1 MDDAKFLLLFA
12 LVGFTAFLSF
22 RYRVI
27 PFVAL
32 VLATCLFCLVLRVD
46 LTWVARSFHNGFGQS
61 LAAGGLTILAGILV
75 SWIGAGT
82 GALER
87 LRAGL
92 SPVSRRR
99 LLWLLALPAG
109 IGGTPLAAL
118 AVLQPVLALVEAG
131 RTRAAL
137 GAAAIVNALQ
147 GALLPAP
154 LPIAAMAVLQADWR
168 LVLAF
173 GAPLAIAQALFG
185 LVITRPAPDLP
196 ATPLP
201 SAAPGPGRAVVGYG
215 LAILC
220 LLAMIILNAL
230 GQIPSEPLGSGN
242 TREQM
247 IRLGLPLMLLVIGL
261 GFALLP
267 AGPGA
272 IREALAGEGTVARAI
287 TASAGLLLAIGAAG
301 GLQLVLHQDGFASLA
316 VEAVAEGPAWLGLA
330 LPFLV
335 ALVSRVL
342 QGSALTATITAAG
355 VMIPLLGPMG
365 LDDPEGRALVV
376 LAVTGGAIGAP
387 HIQDGSFWLACHQAG
402 LRADQGL
409 RWVTL
414 TALLQALLGI
424 LFLLVLQALMR

>member
-12 LVGFTAFLSF
+12 LVGFTAFLSY
-22 RYRVI
+22 RYRVV

-32 VLATCLFCLVLRVD
+32 VLSTCLFCLVLRVD

-75 SWIGAGT
+75 AWIGAAT
-82 GALER
+82 GALAR
-87 LRAGL
+87 LRAHL
-92 SPVSRRR
+92 PERWRHR
-99 LLWLLALPAG
+99 LLWLVALPAG

-118 AVLQPVLALVEAG
+118 AVLQPLVALVEAG
-131 RTRAAL
+131 RARAAL
-137 GAAAIVNALQ
+137 GAAGIVNALQ

-168 LVLAF
+168 LVLAY
-173 GAPLAIAQALFG
+173 GAPVAVAQALFG
-185 LVITRPAPDLP
+185 LWLTRRAPAIPQEGLP
-196 ATPLP
+196 VAQ
-201 SAAPGPGRAVVGYG
+201 AGPRRAVIGLA

-220 LLAMIILNAL
+220 LLAMIIFNAL

-247 IRLGLPLMLLVIGL
+247 IRLGLPLMLLVVGL

-267 AGPGA
+267 AGPSA
-272 IREALAGEGTVARAI
+272 IREALVGEGTVARAI

-316 VEAVAEGPAWLGLA
+316 VEAVAEGPAQLGLA

-342 QGSALTATITAAG
+342 QGSALTAAITAAG
-355 VMIPLLGPMG
+355 VMIPLLAPLG
-365 LDDPEGRALVV
+365 LDDPAGRALVV
-376 LAVTGGAIGAP
+376 LAVTTGAIGAP
-387 HIQDGSFWLACHQAG
+387 HIQDGYFWLACHQAG

-414 TALLQALLGI
+414 TALLQAALG
-424 LFLLVLQALMR
+424 LCLLLVLQRMVA

>member
-12 LVGFTAFLSF
+12 LVGFTAFVSF
-22 RYRVI
+22 RYRMV

-61 LAAGGLTILAGILV
+61 LAAGGLTILAGMLV
-75 SWIGAGT
+75 AWIGAAT
-82 GALER
+82 GALAR

-92 SPVSRRR
+92 PEHWRHR
-99 LLWLLALPAG
+99 LLWLVALPAG

-118 AVLQPVLALVEAG
+118 AVLQPLVALVEAG
-131 RTRAAL
+131 RSRAAL

-168 LVLAF
+168 LVLAY
-173 GAPLAIAQALFG
+173 GAPVALAQAVFG
-185 LVITRPAPDLP
+185 LWLTRGAPEIQQGGIPVAPA
-196 ATPLP
+196 
-201 SAAPGPGRAVVGYG
+201 GPRRAVIG
-215 LAILC
+215 LALSILC
-220 LLAMIILNAL
+220 LLAMIIFNAL

-247 IRLGLPLMLLVIGL
+247 IRLGLPLMLLVVGL

-267 AGPGA
+267 AGPAA
-272 IREALAGEGTVARAI
+272 IREALVGEGTVARAI

-316 VEAVAEGPAWLGLA
+316 VEAVAEGPAGFGLA

-342 QGSALTATITAAG
+342 QGSALTAAITAAG
-355 VMIPLLGPMG
+355 VMIPLLAPLG
-365 LDDPEGRALVV
+365 LDDPAGRALVV
-376 LAVTGGAIGAP
+376 LAVTTGAVGAP
-387 HIQDGSFWLACHQAG
+387 HIQDGYFWLASHQAG

-414 TALLQALLGI
+414 TAFLQAAFGL
-424 LFLLVLQALMR
+424 LLVLLLQRAVA